1 MIRCITFDLDDTL
14 WAVDPVIQHANQ
26 TMFTWISEHAPA
38 FLQHYKLHDLAGLR
52 QIVLEDAPEIAH
64 SVTLIRMA
72 QLKHGLQKAGYSADD
87 VEVLAAQAFQ
97 VFIQARQEVIFFEH
111 AREVLL
117 ELKQQGYQ
125 LGALSNGN
133 ADIHRVGL
141 ADLIDFQFKADDVGQ
156 MKPHPLMFE
165 QMLAHTGL
173 RPEQV
178 IHVGDNH
185 EHDVEGAAAVGLWT
199 IWVNLQSD
207 EKSPSASTQV
217 SCLSELPARVAD
229 INQQARN
236 RITL

>member
-26 TMFTWISEHAPA
+26 TMFAWISEHAPA
-38 FLQHYKLHDLAGLR
+38 FLQYYKLHDLAGLR

-72 QLKHGLQKAGYSADD
+72 QLKHGLQKAGYSADE
-87 VEVLAAQAFQ
+87 VEVLAAQAFD
-97 VFIQARQEVIFFEH
+97 VFIQARQEVVFFEH

-199 IWVNLQSD
+199 IWVNLQSSD
-207 EKSPSASTQV
+207 RSDTASAQV
-217 SCLSELPARVAD
+217 SCLSELPERVAE
-229 INQQARN
+229 INQQAHN

>member
-26 TMFTWISEHAPA
+26 TMFAWISEHAPA

-72 QLKHGLQKAGYSADD
+72 QLKHGLQKAGYSADE
-87 VEVLAAQAFQ
+87 VEVLAAQAFD
-97 VFIQARQEVIFFEH
+97 VFIQARQEVVFFEH

-185 EHDVEGAAAVGLWT
+185 GHDVEGAAAVGLWT
-199 IWVNLQSD
+199 IWVNLQSSD
-207 EKSPSASTQV
+207 RSHTASAQV
-217 SCLSELPARVAD
+217 SCLSELPARVAE
-229 INQQARN
+229 INQQAHN